1 MSIFI
6 DPRTIVCGT
15 FGGLEPAAAPVVD
28 KVDYW
33 EDYTRRF
40 FKSNGRDYTESE
52 SNVVR
57 WLSAD
62 DRAPFVEMVRALLP
76 ILSSRAD
83 LSNIDLVI
91 LAHWLP
97 DIHLGTSVTN
107 FALHT
112 LELTEGLGFAI
123 SDRGASA
130 PLFALHCIERYLT
143 GPRSKALLMVM
154 DQKHLLYRSE
164 LVERIDPLNSASL
177 VLVQR
182 DEHGPLR
189 YRGYRRHHGIASVG
203 LAEQLRIMAQDLGLH
218 PQACTLIAD
227 ADIAD
232 QPGWPGPVLI
242 QDRRLLC
249 SAPFAALAD
258 LGPPGNDYLI
268 VVHDELSLTGIGL
281 STG

>member
-1 MSIFI
+1 MNMFI

-15 FGGLEPAAAPVVD
+15 FGGLEPPAAVSASQI
-28 KVDYW
+28 DYW

-40 FKSNGRDYTESE
+40 FKSNGRVYTEDD
-52 SNVVR
+52 SNVAR

-76 ILSSRAD
+76 SLTARAD
-83 LSNIDLVI
+83 LSDIDLVI

-107 FALHT
+107 FTLHT
-112 LELTEGLGFAI
+112 LDLAEGLGFAI

-164 LVERIDPLNSASL
+164 LVDRVDPLNSASL

-182 DEHGPLR
+182 DKHGPLR
-189 YRGYRRHHGIASVG
+189 YRGYLRRPGIGRSG
-203 LAEQLRIMAQDLGLH
+203 LAEQLRIMAQEFGLH
-218 PQACTLIAD
+218 SQACTLIAD
-227 ADIAD
+227 AEIAD
-232 QPGWPGPVLI
+232 GSGWHGPVLV
-242 QDRRLLC
+242 QDKRLLC
-249 SAPFAALAD
+249 SAPFAVLA
-258 LGPPGNDYLI
+258 GQGKPGNDYLI
-268 VVHDELSLTGIGL
+268 VVHDEFSLTGIGF
-281 STG
+281 SAA